1 MMSEV
6 KRAIKENKAEE
17 GIHMLACVHMSA
29 CKHMCVL
36 GGEFGSGDQE
46 WPLEEG
52 DLETEI

>member
-1 MMSEV
+1 MSEV